1 MAVKQEHRIQVGA
14 WDWFFR
20 QVDPSPAQGIPVV
33 LLHGLVSQSYGWRH
47 VLTGLGEQGFRAL
60 APDWLG
66 SGYSAKPESW
76 EFRYTPEAY
85 LQALEQW
92 IQAVELER
100 FSLVVQGFLGS
111 VGLQYA
117 LRHPDQ
123 IERVVIL
130 NAPLS
135 GEAKLPWIIRKL
147 GIPLAGE
154 MLTQDPLLVDRTL
167 ETGGIY
173 RVPDPDLAVFR
184 QPFLTTSASGRAL
197 LTTVRRLG
205 LAQAMAELEAGRSS
219 WPWPTLVVWGE
230 QDPWLPVSMAQGFVK
245 SVKTA
250 ELSIL
255 QQVGHYPQH
264 DWHEK
269 VTAAV
274 VPFLRR
280 LTVRAG

>member
-1 MAVKQEHRIQVGA
+1 MATNQEHRVKVGE
-14 WDWFFR
+14 WEWFYR
-20 QVDPSPAQGIPVV
+20 QVDPTPREGIPVL

-47 VLTGLGEQGFRAL
+47 LLSALGDRGFKAL
-60 APDWLG
+60 APDWIG
-66 SGYSAKPESW
+66 SGYSAKPENW

-85 LQALEQW
+85 LQALESW
-92 IQAVELER
+92 IEAVELER

-117 LRHPDQ
+117 LRHPEK

-130 NAPLS
+130 NTPLS
-135 GEAKLPWIIRKL
+135 SQAKLPWILGKF

-173 RVPDPDLAVFR
+173 RVPDADLAVFR

-197 LTTVRRLG
+197 LATVRKLS
-205 LAQAMAELEAGRSS
+205 LPSVMAELEAGRQN
-219 WPWPTLVVWGE
+219 WPWPTLVAWGE
-230 QDPWLPVSMAQGFVK
+230 QDPWLPISMAQTFVQQV
-245 SVKTA
+245 STA
-250 ELSIL
+250 ELATL

-269 VTAAV
+269 VSDAV

-280 LTVRAG
+280 LVVKR